1 MEPVGEAAGVIGI
14 ERIVIGRKNKERED
28 LGALEWNG
36 AWGEVFLLWR
46 IERIAMCR
54 KIQRIEIK
62 FRRMLG
68 HEKGV

>member
-1 MEPVGEAAGVIGI
+1 MSGE
-14 ERIVIGRKNKERED
+14 GR
-28 LGALEWNG
+28 LGDWEWNG
-36 AWGEVFLLWR
+36 ACREVFLLWR
-46 IERIAMCR
+46 IERITMCR

>member
-1 MEPVGEAAGVIGI
+1 MSGE
-14 ERIVIGRKNKERED
+14 GR
-28 LGALEWNG
+28 LGDLEWNG